1 MRACVPGVWV
11 LLLSLLLW
19 PVPVSPQEG
28 PQPVRPA
35 RVERMQNLEVAIT
48 ASFRPSYLPREWGRL
63 VDVERMDNASVMLF
77 LEGAKGEIY
86 LVRLAQHGGYLFLDT
101 ADRGGLVTVLPREP

>member
-1 MRACVPGVWV
+1 MRACVAGVWV

-19 PVPVSPQEG
+19 PVPVYPQGE

-35 RVERMQNLEVAIT
+35 RVERMQNLEVT
-48 ASFRPSYLPREWGRL
+48 VTNSYRPAYLPREWGRL
-63 VDVERMDNASVMLF
+63 VAVERVDNTSVMLF
-77 LEGAKGEIY
+77 FEGAKGEIY
-86 LVRLAQHGGYLFLDT
+86 LVRLAQRGGYLFLDT